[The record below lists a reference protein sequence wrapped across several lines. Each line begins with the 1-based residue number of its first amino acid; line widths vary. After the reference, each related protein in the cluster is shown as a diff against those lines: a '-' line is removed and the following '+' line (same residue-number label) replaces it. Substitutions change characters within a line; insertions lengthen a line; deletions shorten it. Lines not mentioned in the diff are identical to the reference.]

1 MPGVKSVFDSE
12 QLSHVSSYSGV
23 FQTGQ
28 SYQKFDFAYNKG
40 DGLFY
45 YAKENMSFGGGATI
59 EESNRISLV
68 PDGPLSSNGETYYI
82 LDTFNDPSSI
92 GASFEDGQIVSLN
105 GASDINSNG
114 LYRIVEIQKN
124 LTSLNNDPS
133 LTGAAINVVGIEGS
147 RITSL
152 EIAGPNPITLSEVN
166 IAPEESDALWTAD
179 KFFFD
184 ADYGS
189 SVKFSCSN
197 HKFEYG
203 NGYYIN
209 QAKNIN
215 PISFEV
221 DLSFKNR
228 SNRESNAIIHFLEN
242 HQGQGEKD
250 YSSPNL
256 TYSQGIAG
264 FSWDGN
270 STFHP
275 YDSLDNQTKSFYCNE
290 FSHSLNFENNNDIN
304 VKLRNF
310 TTSILN
316 KSESLFTSKA
326 DTYSSLDSYE
336 KNDVVFNLKN
346 QRYYYCKKENVNI
359 PPVQENL
366 DWSRAD
372 GLFTDINLNYWSRE
386 FFWKPSIGLSISQQP
401 RVLKLGLGGGYTQ
414 IYKDGINE
422 SLLSFDVKFDNR
434 SDDEVYSILH
444 FLEQHYGCIPFMFSP
459 PAPYETPQ
467 NFVCQEWT
475 HTYNFKNNH
484 SITARF
490 EQFPFD
496 FSAQQY
502 DNQSAPPPPQ
512 SAELYFSNPFV
523 MSEQNVGAT
532 VFKENKLKK
541 RLNLKNIGDSDLLI
555 NSINLVSLGDRIF
568 SKLGG
573 AGVVVASDLD
583 RSSYTYSLPVDKN
596 LPFDLD
602 GRTIKISKHCSDGP
616 GGGQSFV
623 LMKREGGQFIP
634 DGFGLNNY
642 YFQNNKGQ
650 IKTASSKYV
659 DCNYFVV
666 EQFITNNNESTI
678 PGKGEAYI
686 DIESSPNASPLGDV
700 GLNFGKYG
708 EHFAQIEINNNGAFP
723 ASLGTIKIFVE

>member
-23 FQTGQ
+23 FQSGQ

-68 PDGPLSSNGETYYI
+68 PDGPLSSDGETYYI

-179 KFFFD
+179 NFFFD

-242 HQGQGEKD
+242 HQGQREKD

-264 FSWDGN
+264 FSWDGS

-316 KSESLFTSKA
+316 KSEGLFTSKA

-336 KNDVVFNLKN
+336 ENDVVFNLSN
-346 QRYYYCKKENVNI
+346 QRYYYCKKENVNV

-372 GLFTDINLNYWSRE
+372 GLFTDINLDYWSRE
-386 FFWKPSIGLSISQQP
+386 FFWKPSIGLSVSQQP

-414 IYKDGINE
+414 VYKDGINE

-434 SDDEVYSILH
+434 SDDEVYAILH

-490 EQFPFD
+490 
-496 FSAQQY
+496 
-502 DNQSAPPPPQ
+502 
-512 SAELYFSNPFV
+512 
-523 MSEQNVGAT
+523 
-532 VFKENKLKK
+532 
-541 RLNLKNIGDSDLLI
+541 
-555 NSINLVSLGDRIF
+555 
-568 SKLGG
+568 
-573 AGVVVASDLD
+573 
-583 RSSYTYSLPVDKN
+583 
-596 LPFDLD
+596 
-602 GRTIKISKHCSDGP
+602 
-616 GGGQSFV
+616 
-623 LMKREGGQFIP
+623 
-634 DGFGLNNY
+634 
-642 YFQNNKGQ
+642 
-650 IKTASSKYV
+650 
-659 DCNYFVV
+659 
-666 EQFITNNNESTI
+666 
-678 PGKGEAYI
+678 
-686 DIESSPNASPLGDV
+686 
-700 GLNFGKYG
+700 
-708 EHFAQIEINNNGAFP
+708 
-723 ASLGTIKIFVE
+723 